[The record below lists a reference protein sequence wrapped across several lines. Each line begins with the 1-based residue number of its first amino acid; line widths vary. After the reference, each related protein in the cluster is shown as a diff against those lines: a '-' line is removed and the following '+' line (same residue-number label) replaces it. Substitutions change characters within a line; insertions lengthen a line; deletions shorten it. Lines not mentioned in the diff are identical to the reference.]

1 MADADQRRAVTC
13 RVDLIDLPALEAIV
27 SECNWL
33 RFRGVTGSG
42 FSRLINL
49 ELDVPVYAWRKEDT
63 EPSLHSGPWNIS
75 LVLAR
80 GVALQP
86 QVQVAGHDGYLPA
99 GGNIS
104 DWWTVRGA
112 FPGLLCW
119 ADRWDASRYTLGW
132 VVYQSAMI
140 VTGQAIGLEAQPLSR
155 RGRDWQAEAL
165 RAGLLPSHRITR
177 PADRWLLVQESEPTE
192 LKQDGIEFDD

>member
-1 MADADQRRAVTC
+1 MADVDERRPVTG

-27 SECNWL
+27 SGCSWL
-33 RFRGVTGSG
+33 SMNGVTGSG
-42 FSRLINL
+42 YSRLINL
-49 ELDVPVYAWRKEDT
+49 ELNVPAYAWRKEDT
-63 EPSLHSGPWNIS
+63 TPTLHSGPWNLS

-86 QVQVAGHDGYLPA
+86 QVQVTGNYGYLPA
-99 GGNIS
+99 SGNIS

-112 FPGLLCW
+112 FPGLVCW

-132 VVYQSAMI
+132 VVYQSAMV

-165 RAGLLPSHRITR
+165 KQGLLPSHRITR